1 MTGSLISVDEFSSHE
16 GVWWHPT
23 ERVIIIIGLHSRT
36 SDLSSIFDLLF
47 SRPIIDFVQIKAG
60 AVNDVLAEIH
70 HIFQRA
76 VIMELQKHNTI
87 TLYSDSDTLHI

>member
-23 ERVIIIIGLHSRT
+23 ERVIIIICLHSAT

-60 AVNDVLAEIH
+60 AVNDALAEIN
-70 HIFQRA
+70 HIFQPA
-76 VIMELQKHNTI
+76 VNMELQKHNTI
-87 TLYSDSDTLHI
+87 